1 MSHQRS
7 KRLNISLTA
16 SAAANEGPQQMLT
29 GCNPISTCDI
39 NHPVNTSCS
48 VNSGEVFLHHGYPNN
63 SPGRLFLTFEEVWR
77 GMDGIELSE
86 GRCLA
91 FFKNIR
97 IECLQVAAPTVQET
111 SHGNLLNLKEVFLSN
126 TTITLIY
133 DRPSESLRSLREEKL
148 KFGVAEVATIC
159 REVCTPPIFLTI
171 LGLINCFI
179 A

>member
-1 MSHQRS
+1 
-7 KRLNISLTA
+7 
-16 SAAANEGPQQMLT
+16 
-29 GCNPISTCDI
+29 
-39 NHPVNTSCS
+39 
-48 VNSGEVFLHHGYPNN
+48 
-63 SPGRLFLTFEEVWR
+63 
-77 GMDGIELSE
+77 MDGIELSE

-97 IECLQVAAPTVQET
+97 IKYLQVMAPMVQET
-111 SHGNLLNLKEVFLSN
+111 SYRNLLNLKEVFLSN

-133 DRPSESLRSLREEKL
+133 DWLSELLWSLQEEKL
-148 KFGVAEVATIC
+148 KFRVVEVATIY